1 MATKTFIYRLLFQK
15 SMAVELGEF
24 KSIIENKVFARDI
37 YGEAV
42 SSGGNGQ
49 SKKVLIKAV
58 ILPRRYT
65 EPTEE
70 QVVAYLQEKVR
81 AIEPSAS
88 LVLPDGMREHLEKSE
103 LERAILEFPKQIRGH
118 IINGDEDC
126 MTFVRANTSAY
137 VLKSGES
144 PRKYLYVRYGLIP
157 DSIIRESVEHGS
169 MNETDWYDAVF
180 RYEPLI
186 KKGLGGKWRMR
197 VTLKDGG
204 LPDKRD
210 MDVLVRHRT
219 DSSDMLE
226 ISIAR
231 YDIKQVSAVLDAIYI
246 GLSKPEE
253 IDRLVDVSDA
263 ALEESTMEPVVAFQR
278 LILKYMEAS
287 GNPRRP
293 TR

>member
-1 MATKTFIYRLLFQK
+1 
-15 SMAVELGEF
+15 MAVELGEF

-144 PRKYLYVRYGLIP
+144 PRKYLHVRYGLIP
-157 DSIIRESVEHGS
+157 DS
-169 MNETDWYDAVF
+169 T
-180 RYEPLI
+180 I
-186 KKGLGGKWRMR
+186 K
-197 VTLKDGG
+197 
-204 LPDKRD
+204 
-210 MDVLVRHRT
+210 
-219 DSSDMLE
+219 
-226 ISIAR
+226 
-231 YDIKQVSAVLDAIYI
+231 I
-246 GLSKPEE
+246 G
-253 IDRLVDVSDA
+253 R
-263 ALEESTMEPVVAFQR
+263 
-278 LILKYMEAS
+278 
-287 GNPRRP
+287 
-293 TR
+293 